1 MDFSTNSKVHDHI
14 MKKTL
19 VEFVLLRTDTTLL
32 VALFP
37 LSQQITRKVSK
48 VGFYLQRDLIKCG
61 DHQAIVSIHPPA
73 EIKYYLSHQHVQNE
87 CLIRTSFV
95 DNVSYDDHNW

>member
-48 VGFYLQRDLIKCG
+48 VGFYLQRDRSTLLELCG
-61 DHQAIVSIHPPA
+61 AHGQCQQCKGVAGAHRQ
-73 EIKYYLSHQHVQNE
+73 L
-87 CLIRTSFV
+87 L
-95 DNVSYDDHNW
+95 